1 MTLDL
6 KIHGT
11 APLLVLVAA
20 LAACGP
26 GKSGTT
32 DTTDT
37 STTTEPP
44 ASTGTDTD
52 TGTTAATTDP
62 ATTDPS
68 PTDPTP
74 TTTGGDAPALCADA
88 RTEADCLKATEM
100 DEDLGLGCRWA
111 EVLRFAPTD
120 GADGCGFEPAGGVC
134 VLASFEEGGAGCE
147 GFWRDLGPGQIDFA
161 RWDCGTPEPEEWQGC
176 FEIEMDSPGF
186 AACLCQNG
194 GGE

>member
-11 APLLVLVAA
+11 APVLVLVAA

-26 GKSGTT
+26 GKPGTT

-37 STTTEPP
+37 TDTSATTEPP
-44 ASTGTDTD
+44 ATGTDTD
-52 TGTTAATTDP
+52 PGTTAATTDP
-62 ATTDPS
+62 TTTD
-68 PTDPTP
+68 TTP
-74 TTTGGDAPALCADA
+74 TSTGGDAPTLCADA
-88 RTEADCLKATEM
+88 KTEADCMAATEG
-100 DEDLGLGCRWA
+100 DEEQGLFCRWA
-111 EVLRFAPTD
+111 EVQRFAPTD

-134 VLASFEEGGAGCE
+134 VLASSEEGGAGCF

-161 RWDCGTPEPEEWQGC
+161 EWGCGTPQSDEWQEC
-176 FEIEMDSPGF
+176 FEVEMDSPGF
-186 AACLCQNG
+186 AVCLCKNG